1 MKAIIL
7 AAGKGSNLN
16 PFSNTRPIPMISVAG
31 KTLLDNSLCQLKSAG
46 VNDVYIVVGHHKEKI
61 QELVAEKL
69 DTGMNI
75 HCLEQDKN
83 NGIGDAVLKVKDKIS
98 PGEYFLLIYGDTLTD
113 ENIYSKAQQ
122 SFHSFKCP
130 VASICLPP
138 SNESFG
144 NVVLN
149 AQMKINK
156 IVEKPKGSNFG
167 NYVLA
172 GVFILPESFFGLL
185 EKNKLSMEKALQVI
199 VKKGDLMASMW
210 ENEWLDIVYPWE
222 ILQANKILL
231 DSWGES
237 SIAKSALME
246 SNVTIQGVVNVKENV
261 VIKAGAV
268 IEGPCSIGRGS
279 YIGNN
284 SLIRSYTSIGS
295 KCSVGYGVE
304 LKNCVVLDNSGIG
317 RLSFVGDSVIGEN
330 VDIGAGCMTVNRNTN
345 WEKIKVRNGKA
356 NLATN
361 MKKLGAFIGDGVV
374 IGASNTIQP
383 GTVVPPGKNLPACYS
398 VRNET

>member
-31 KTLLDNSLCQLKSAG
+31 RTLLGNSLRQLKNAG
-46 VNDVYIVVGHHKEKI
+46 INDVYIVVGHHKERI
-61 QELVAEKL
+61 QDFIAGKTEE
-69 DTGMNI
+69 GMNI
-75 HCLEQDKN
+75 HCLEQKKN
-83 NGIGDAVLKVKDKIS
+83 GGIGDAVFQVKEKIS

-144 NVVLN
+144 NVFLN

-172 GVFILPESFFGLL
+172 GVFVLPESFFSLL
-185 EKNKLSMEKALQVI
+185 KKNKHSMEKSLQTMA
-199 VKKGDLMASMW
+199 KKGDLMASMW

-222 ILQANKILL
+222 ILQANKIIL
-231 DSWGES
+231 DSWSES
-237 SIAKSALME
+237 SIAKSAVME
-246 SNVTIQGVVNVKENV
+246 SNVTMQGVVKIGENA

-268 IEGPCSIGRGS
+268 LEGPCSIGRGS

-284 SLIRSYTSIGS
+284 ALIRSYTSIGS
-295 KCSVGYGVE
+295 NCSVGYGVE
-304 LKNCVVLDNSGIG
+304 LKNCVVLDKSGIG

-345 WEKIKVRNGKA
+345 WEKIQVKNKKTVFSTK
-356 NLATN
+356 
-361 MKKLGAFIGDGVV
+361 MKKLGAFVGDDVV
-374 IGASNTIQP
+374 IGAGNTIQP
-383 GTVVPPGKNLPACYS
+383 GTVVLPGKKIPACYS
-398 VRNET
+398 VTNKT